1 MHFGTESGGA
11 FRTKSR
17 VMAENVGPGAG
28 EVGSLMGTSQP
39 AEGSLVLEERSGAV
53 VTLRLNRPGKLN
65 ALHPEISRALVH
77 ALLRAGED
85 KTVRAVVLTGAGRAF
100 CAGGD
105 VEYMRDAR
113 ARKSLHDLEDMLAIG
128 KEICLA
134 ITSMPKVVIAAVNGP
149 TAGGGMSLALTCD
162 LRIASEQASFTNAFG
177 RLGLYPDL
185 GATFFLPRV
194 VGWSRAAELFYTGAT
209 LSAAEACRIGMVW
222 RVYPPDTFEEETRKL
237 AERIASG
244 PPLAY
249 RDVKRTMIG
258 EAHRE
263 LERALDEEN
272 RLQVH
277 CFLSEDAAEGLAAFL
292 EKRAPNFR
300 GH

>member
-1 MHFGTESGGA
+1 MGA
-11 FRTKSR
+11 
-17 VMAENVGPGAG
+17 
-28 EVGSLMGTSQP
+28 SQP
-39 AEGSLVLEERSGAV
+39 TAGSLVLEERSGAV
-53 VTLRLNRPGKLN
+53 VTLRLNRPAKLN
-65 ALHPEISRALVH
+65 ALNPELCRALVH
-77 ALLRAGED
+77 ALLRAGDD
-85 KTVRAVVLTGAGRAF
+85 KSVRAVVLTGAGRAF
-100 CAGGD
+100 SAGGD

-113 ARKSLHDLEDMLAIG
+113 ARKAVHELDALLAIG

-149 TAGGGMSLALTCD
+149 AAGGGMSLALACD

-177 RLGLYPDL
+177 RLGLYPDF

-194 VGWSRAAELFYTGAT
+194 VGWSRASELFYTGRT
-209 LSAAEACRIGMVW
+209 LSAAEACQMGMVG

-237 AERIASG
+237 AEQMASG

-249 RDVKRTMIG
+249 RDVKRTLIG

-277 CFLSEDAAEGLAAFL
+277 CFLSEDCAEGLAAFL
-292 EKRAPNFR
+292 EKRPPVFR